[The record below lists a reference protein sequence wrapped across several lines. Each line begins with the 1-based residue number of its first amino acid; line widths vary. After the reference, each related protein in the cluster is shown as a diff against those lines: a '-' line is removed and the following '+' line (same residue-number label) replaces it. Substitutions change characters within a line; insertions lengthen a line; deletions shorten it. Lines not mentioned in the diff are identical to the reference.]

1 VVLPSTVSV
10 VAGIQCKALGREAKQ
25 SKALVAADATHP
37 FSRAKCIARFHD
49 FASAG
54 AQLKLLRTEAPELL
68 PEY

>member
-1 VVLPSTVSV
+1 MQSS
-10 VAGIQCKALGREAKQ
+10 GKGSEAKQ

-54 AQLKLLRTEAPELL
+54 AQLKLLRTEAPELRL
-68 PEY
+68 EY